1 MRLSLSTICWLCILT
16 TLACAQETGGR
27 TQTQSTAPQAAATV
41 QSQTEKLPADI
52 NKYAIVISGVSG
64 EELYAKRFTTWTA
77 KLRSVLLDKLG
88 FAEEQVFVLTEK
100 PAEKEQT
107 ANAET
112 VRQIFVRLRNTL
124 KPDNQLF
131 VFFIGHGSYE
141 PNSKI
146 AKFNLVGPDLSVNDY
161 AQLINAL
168 PTRNLVVIN
177 MSSASGEF
185 VKPLAGNGR
194 VIITATRSGMEQNAP
209 RFAEPFIDALGNP
222 EADAD
227 KNGRVS
233 ALEAFEY
240 ANKLIAKQF
249 EGKGT
254 LLTEHAL
261 LEDNGDGTG
270 HQQAEA
276 GDGGLAKLT
285 YFDSLPKQQAGGD
298 PVLAKMF
305 EDKLRLESE
314 VERLKARKAQM
325 NEDEFYNEL
334 EKPLL
339 ELARIGQT
347 IRTKKK

>member
-1 MRLSLSTICWLCILT
+1 MRLPLSTICWLCILT
-16 TLACAQETGGR
+16 TLACAQDAGGR
-27 TQTQSTAPQAAATV
+27 TQIQSATPPTTATV
-41 QSQTEKLPADI
+41 QTQKLPADL
-52 NKYAIVISGVSG
+52 NKYAVVISGISG
-64 EELYAKRFTTWTA
+64 EEVYAKQFATWTA
-77 KLRSVLLDKLG
+77 KLRAVLFDKLG
-88 FAEEQVFVLTEK
+88 FAEDHIIVLTEK
-100 PAEKEQT
+100 PAEKEQR
-107 ANAET
+107 AAAER
-112 VRQIFVRLRNTL
+112 VRQIFVTLRNTL

-131 VFFIGHGSYE
+131 VFFIGHGTYE

-146 AKFNLVGPDLSVNDY
+146 AKFNLVGPDLSASDY

-168 PTRNLVVIN
+168 PARSIVIIN

-185 VKPLAGNGR
+185 IKPLSGDGR
-194 VIITATRSGMEQNAP
+194 VVITATRSGMEQNAP
-209 RFAEPFIDALGNP
+209 KFAGPFIDALGNP

-233 ALEAFEY
+233 VLEAFEY
-240 ANKLIAKQF
+240 ANKLVAKQF
-249 EGKGT
+249 AGKGT

-261 LEDNGDGTG
+261 LDDNGDGAG

-298 PVLAKMF
+298 PVLTKLF

-314 VERLKARKAQM
+314 VERLKGRKAQM
-325 NEDEFYNEL
+325 SEDDFYNEL

-339 ELARIGQT
+339 ELARVGQS
-347 IRTKKK
+347 IRAKQSR

>member
-1 MRLSLSTICWLCILT
+1 
-16 TLACAQETGGR
+16 
-27 TQTQSTAPQAAATV
+27 
-41 QSQTEKLPADI
+41 
-52 NKYAIVISGVSG
+52 
-64 EELYAKRFTTWTA
+64 
-77 KLRSVLLDKLG
+77 
-88 FAEEQVFVLTEK
+88 
-100 PAEKEQT
+100 
-107 ANAET
+107 
-112 VRQIFVRLRNTL
+112 
-124 KPDNQLF
+124 
-131 VFFIGHGSYE
+131 
-141 PNSKI
+141 
-146 AKFNLVGPDLSVNDY
+146 
-161 AQLINAL
+161 
-168 PTRNLVVIN
+168 
-177 MSSASGEF
+177 
-185 VKPLAGNGR
+185 
-194 VIITATRSGMEQNAP
+194 MEQNAP
-209 RFAEPFIDALGNP
+209 RFAEPFIEALGNS

-261 LEDNGDGTG
+261 LDDNGDGAG
-270 HQQAEA
+270 HQQVEA

-298 PVLAKMF
+298 PVLAKLF

-347 IRTKKK
+347 IRAQKK